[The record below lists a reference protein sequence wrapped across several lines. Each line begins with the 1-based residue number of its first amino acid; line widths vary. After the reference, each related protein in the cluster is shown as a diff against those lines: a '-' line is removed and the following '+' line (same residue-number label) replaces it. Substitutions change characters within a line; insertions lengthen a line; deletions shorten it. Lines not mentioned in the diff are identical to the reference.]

1 MKYQGKTLLALLSV
15 ILLISCNR
23 IIETNHELS
32 IMEPDSSMIREISNP
47 VFLYGIPADSYNL
60 DSGQIKRNSFI
71 SDIMIEHGISLPEID
86 QVLTNSKKVFDVR
99 KVLPGKN
106 YTFFCDKDSIG
117 KAKYLVYDHDPAVSY
132 IFSFNDSLNITPFR
146 KKMRTEIQY
155 ASGTINTSLWDAMMD
170 GGLHPSLA
178 VSLADIFQWSVDFF
192 GLQEGDN
199 FKVVYEEKFIEDKSL
214 GTGKILTA
222 MFSTSG
228 ASYTA
233 IPFIQ
238 DGVEAFYDVDGK
250 SLKKAFLK
258 APLKFSRISSR
269 FTASRMHP
277 ILKIRRPHFGVDYA
291 APIGTEV
298 HSVGDGRV
306 ISVSQGGGEGRMVK
320 IKHNSA
326 YTTAYMHLSRFG
338 NGINPGAAVKQ
349 GQVIGF
355 VGSSGLS
362 TGPHL
367 DFRFY
372 QNGSP
377 IDPLKV
383 IAPPAEPVS
392 DANQERFEKIREVD
406 LSLLGTF

>member
-71 SDIMIEHGISLPEID
+71 SDIMIEHGISMPEID
-86 QVLTNSKKVFDVR
+86 QVLTNSKTVFDVR

-106 YTFFCDKDSIG
+106 YIFFCDKDSIG

-155 ASGTINTSLWDAMMD
+155 ASGTINTSLWEAMMD

-178 VSLADIFQWSVDFF
+178 VGLADIFQWSVDFF

-320 IKHNSA
+320 IKHNST

-338 NGINPGAAVKQ
+338 NGITPGAAVKQ

-372 QNGSP
+372 QNSSP

-392 DANQERFEKIREVD
+392 DANRERFEKIKEVD